1 MRAAYFDKEERRF
14 FCGVCNKAFKNSSH
28 LKDHLKVHTGE
39 KNFICEWCDRRFAQ
53 ESHLKKHKQLHTKTK
68 PYNCIFC
75 NKAFVDP
82 KTLKAHTLRHS
93 ELQDLSENKTEPMTS
108 TCVSKQ
114 EFLCGVCNKSFTAP
128 SKLKDH
134 FIRHTGEKAYSCE
147 FCGKRYARAR
157 VLRNH
162 IAVHIGKTLP
172 NTSEKCNKE
181 FRHRNS
187 QKDQSNSP
195 DNKNDCRQNIF
206 PDKWR
211 RCNLSD
217 GALEAKNKAS
227 LFEFR
232 NQQNDLLAHLKEHPI
247 KETRKWRK
255 ICKFCFKRHT
265 RQKIVKQYWKAHT
278 KKTLFTCETCSKQFG
293 FASVLKY
300 HSNSCS
306 QLIQNTENKQSA
318 DSFKK
323 ETNQTSHR
331 VKKSYFC
338 EICKKDCKMLSRLKE
353 HLVKHSDERPFRC
366 DYCNKAY
373 KSMKQLKV
381 HLKIHTREKQCD
393 CNICKPYTCHV
404 CFKRFARERALKSHL
419 SIHTVDEAY
428 PCSVCE
434 KYFLERDDL
443 DHHELSQQTENTQR
457 CERCGKMLPLA
468 SNLTNHIQTFVYK
481 GEKTYFCGMCRK
493 TYTSLPSLKYH
504 ELTRSRVRNFKCD
517 TRGNEFLS
525 SGQLNRHMASQI
537 QADRLMS
544 WIQIHT
550 EEKVSA
556 EKLFSCEICSKSFG
570 TEDHLTEHKRTHS
583 EPYEHDL
590 INHKRSYVHKGKN
603 AYLCGMC
610 GKAYKCLTSLK
621 YHKLTHSGIKNFKCD
636 TCGKAFLSLGQLK
649 KHITS
654 HIQADRLMSRRQ
666 IPTEERM
673 SAETLFSC
681 EICCQSFGTQDCL
694 TKHKRTHN
702 KPYEGDLTNNMRSY
716 MHKGKRMYLCG
727 MCGKA
732 YKSLPSVKY
741 HMLTHSG
748 VKNFKCDTCGK
759 AFLSSGQLKRHILS
773 HTKERP
779 YHCDSCNF
787 GFKVLRHLKRHM
799 ASYCMKVI

>member
-1 MRAAYFDKEERRF
+1 MDPHKRPFNIGAQTKALNEDFAVEETQILNEHSVVLLEIQINENDEKCLFNQGAKTAINELVHGQVNSVQRTEILEELPVRDDNTCLTLATASDKPIVSMRAAYSDKEERRF

-93 ELQDLSENKTEPMTS
+93 ESQDLSENKTEPMTS
-108 TCVSKQ
+108 TCASKQ

-128 SKLKDH
+128 SKLKNH

-181 FRHRNS
+181 FKHRNS

-255 ICKFCFKRHT
+255 TCKFCIKRHT

-366 DYCNKAY
+366 DYCDKAY
-373 KSMKQLKV
+373 
-381 HLKIHTREKQCD
+381 I
-393 CNICKPYTCHV
+393 
-404 CFKRFARERALKSHL
+404 
-419 SIHTVDEAY
+419 
-428 PCSVCE
+428 
-434 KYFLERDDL
+434 
-443 DHHELSQQTENTQR
+443 
-457 CERCGKMLPLA
+457 
-468 SNLTNHIQTFVYK
+468 
-481 GEKTYFCGMCRK
+481 
-493 TYTSLPSLKYH
+493 
-504 ELTRSRVRNFKCD
+504 
-517 TRGNEFLS
+517 
-525 SGQLNRHMASQI
+525 
-537 QADRLMS
+537 
-544 WIQIHT
+544 
-550 EEKVSA
+550 
-556 EKLFSCEICSKSFG
+556 
-570 TEDHLTEHKRTHS
+570 
-583 EPYEHDL
+583 
-590 INHKRSYVHKGKN
+590 
-603 AYLCGMC
+603 
-610 GKAYKCLTSLK
+610 
-621 YHKLTHSGIKNFKCD
+621 
-636 TCGKAFLSLGQLK
+636 
-649 KHITS
+649 
-654 HIQADRLMSRRQ
+654 
-666 IPTEERM
+666 
-673 SAETLFSC
+673 
-681 EICCQSFGTQDCL
+681 
-694 TKHKRTHN
+694 
-702 KPYEGDLTNNMRSY
+702 
-716 MHKGKRMYLCG
+716 
-727 MCGKA
+727 
-732 YKSLPSVKY
+732 
-741 HMLTHSG
+741 
-748 VKNFKCDTCGK
+748 
-759 AFLSSGQLKRHILS
+759 
-773 HTKERP
+773 
-779 YHCDSCNF
+779 
-787 GFKVLRHLKRHM
+787 
-799 ASYCMKVI
+799 